1 MGSRAL
7 KALTALTMLLA
18 LAGVIA
24 IAGWTQLTAYLD
36 RPGPNTEPATV
47 VMPRGIG
54 VASIAQKLTDEGVI
68 RSPLMFRLAVRVLER
83 DRDLKAGEYAFPAE
97 VTPRG
102 VLGMLER
109 GETVARRV
117 TIAEGL
123 TVAEIFGLLEEAPGL
138 TGPLPEPPPEGSLL
152 PETYFFALGDS
163 RYGLVRRMRGA
174 MTEALEAAW
183 ANRAEGLPLASKEEA
198 LVLASIVDKET
209 GIPAERR
216 QVAAVFINRLRKGMP
231 LQSDPTVIYGL
242 TGGEGPLQRPLTR
255 KDWEHDS
262 PYNTYRNPGLPPGA
276 IGNPGR
282 DAIAA
287 VLDPA
292 NVDYLYFV
300 ADGTGG
306 HAFARTLAEHNRNV
320 AVWRRIRDG
329 AQPRPVEPSTAKPT
343 G

>member
-1 MGSRAL
+1 
-7 KALTALTMLLA
+7 
-18 LAGVIA
+18 
-24 IAGWTQLTAYLD
+24 
-36 RPGPNTEPATV
+36 
-47 VMPRGIG
+47 
-54 VASIAQKLTDEGVI
+54 
-68 RSPLMFRLAVRVLER
+68 
-83 DRDLKAGEYAFPAE
+83 
-97 VTPRG
+97 
-102 VLGMLER
+102 MLER

-329 AQPRPVEPSTAKPT
+329 AQPRPVEPSPAKPT

>member
-1 MGSRAL
+1 MQVSLASVVAL
-7 KALTALTMLLA
+7 
-18 LAGVIA
+18 
-24 IAGWTQLTAYLD
+24 AGWTQLIAYLD
-36 RPGPNTEPATV
+36 RPGPNAEPATV
-47 VMPRGIG
+47 VLPRGIG
-54 VASIAQKLTDEGVI
+54 VAAIAEKLTDEGVI
-68 RSPLMFRLAVRVLER
+68 RSPLMFRLAVRLTDR

-109 GETVARRV
+109 GEAVARRV

-123 TVAEIFGLLEEAPGL
+123 TVAEVFRLLDETPGL

-152 PETYFFALGDS
+152 PETYFYALGDS
-163 RYGLVRRMRGA
+163 RRSIVKRMRGA
-174 MTEALEAAW
+174 MTDALDRAW
-183 ANRAEGLPLASKEEA
+183 ADRAEGLPLASEEEA
-198 LVLASIVDKET
+198 LILASIVDKET
-209 GIPAERR
+209 AIAAERR

-242 TGGEGPLQRPLTR
+242 TQGEGPLGRQLTR

-262 PYNTYRNPGLPPGA
+262 PFNTYQNPGLPPGP

-282 DAIAA
+282 DSIAA

-292 NVDYLYFV
+292 DVDYLYFV

-329 AQPRPVEPSTAKPT
+329 EQPRPVEPSPAKPT